1 MLRNYFLTAL
11 RNLRKNITYSAINIF
26 GLSVGLATCLLIL
39 TWITHELSY
48 DHFHEKSSSIYRAS
62 LEMQYNGQ
70 KISTAVSPTALL
82 PALKEFPEV
91 EEGVRVYNP
100 SAWNPFVV
108 KKDDNLFHET
118 RFYVADSTFFKV
130 FSFSLIEGNED
141 NALRDPYS
149 VILTASTAKKYF
161 GNADPVGKTLLVNNT
176 QEYTVTGVLPDV
188 PSNSLLQFDLLA
200 SFASIRQGR
209 EQPTWWSANY
219 QTFFVVRDGT
229 DIASLDDK
237 IDTYVNKAIG
247 ASNPQDQVRYNLIK
261 LTDIHLRSS
270 FENEPE
276 VVGSIDYIYIFGA
289 VALLILAIA
298 CINYV
303 NLATARA
310 MDRAKEVGIRKVAG
324 AFRNQLLM
332 QFIGESALITI
343 VAYLVAFSFVYL
355 TLPIFNALTSLPF
368 DTSVFFTPSFILTS
382 VVAILMISLCAG
394 AYPALA
400 ITSFKPVSVLKGNF
414 KHSGNGVLLRKALV
428 VTQFSISVVLIV
440 CTLVIYK
447 QLAYIQNKKTG
458 FQKENV
464 LVMPLDKQ
472 SKETFDRLKTE
483 FVRKANVVAMGRAT
497 ESPIRIQGG
506 YSFDVPGQNIEEEM
520 LLTAVACDTGYI
532 PALNI
537 NIIEGRN
544 FNGGDFARIA
554 SDTVYSFIVNQSVLE
569 ALYLSPKDAIGK
581 RASLSGRQ
589 GEIVGVVED
598 FHFSSLHNPIGPLVI
613 FSEETYYNLM
623 FVRLPT
629 GNIEKEL
636 AEMKT
641 ISASVAPHRPFEYEF
656 LDTKYNAM
664 YASEQKLG
672 TLFTVFATLAIII
685 ACSGLLGLVA
695 FSAAQKTKEIG
706 IRKVLGATP
715 SNIVMLITR
724 DFTTLVAVAIC
735 IGIPVSLLLMTRWL
749 SGFAYHAPI
758 GSLPFIIASVTCL
771 VIAFG
776 TAGAQA
782 LRAALI
788 DPSKTLRNE

>member
-1 MLRNYFLTAL
+1 MLKNYFLIAL
-11 RNLRKNITYSAINIF
+11 RNLRKNITYSTINIF
-26 GLSVGLATCLLIL
+26 GLSIGLATCLLIL
-39 TWITHELSY
+39 TWVTHELSY

-70 KISTAVSPTALL
+70 KVSTAVSPTALL
-82 PALKEFPEV
+82 PALREFSEV

-100 SAWNPFVV
+100 SAWNPYVV
-108 KKDDNLFHET
+108 KKDDNIFQET

-130 FSFSLIEGNED
+130 FSFPLVSGNKDKALI
-141 NALRDPYS
+141 APYS
-149 VILTASTAKKYF
+149 VVLTASAARKYF
-161 GNADPVGKTLLVNNT
+161 GDADPIGKNLLVNNS
-176 QEYTVTGVLPDV
+176 QEYTVTGVMQDL
-188 PSNSLLQFDLLA
+188 PSNSLLQFDLVA
-200 SFASIRQGR
+200 SFSSLRQGR
-209 EQPTWWSANY
+209 EQPVWWSANY
-219 QTFFVVRDGT
+219 QTFFIVREGT
-229 DIASLDDK
+229 DIPPLNDK
-237 IDTYVNKAIG
+237 IDSYANKAIG
-247 ASNPQDQVRYNLIK
+247 VSNPQDQVHYNLIR
-261 LTDIHLRSS
+261 LTDIHLRSP
-270 FENEPE
+270 FQNEPE
-276 VVGSIDYIYIFGA
+276 IVGSIEYVYIFGA
-289 VALLILAIA
+289 VALLILVIA

-324 AFRNQLLM
+324 AFRKQLIV
-332 QFIGESALITI
+332 QFMGESALITVI
-343 VAYLVAFSFVYL
+343 AYLVAFSFVYL
-355 TLPIFNALTSLPF
+355 TLPTFNALTSLHF
-368 DTSVFFTPSFILTS
+368 DTSVFFTQSFIATS
-382 VVAILMISLCAG
+382 IFAILLISLLAG
-394 AYPALA
+394 GYPAIA
-400 ITSFKPVSVLKGNF
+400 ITSFKPVSVLKGSF
-414 KHSGNGVLLRKALV
+414 KHSGTGVLLRKVLV
-428 VTQFSISVVLIV
+428 VTQFSISIVLIV

-447 QLAYIQNKKTG
+447 QLTYIQDKKTG

-472 SKETFDRLKTE
+472 SKDTFDRLKSE
-483 FVRKANVVAMGRAT
+483 FTRRANVVAMGRAT

-506 YSFDVPGQNIEEEM
+506 YSFNVPGQNVEQDM

-544 FNGGDFARIA
+544 FAASDFARVA
-554 SDTVYSFIVNQSVLE
+554 SDTIYSFIVNQSLLE

-629 GNIEKEL
+629 GNIAKEL
-636 AEMKT
+636 ADMKA
-641 ISASVAPHRPFEYEF
+641 ISSSVMPHRPFEYEF

-672 TLFTVFATLAIII
+672 TLFTIFAALAIII

-715 SNIVMLITR
+715 SNIVVLITR
-724 DFTTLVAVAIC
+724 DFATLVIVAIC
-735 IGIPVSLLLMTRWL
+735 IGIPVSLLLMNEWL
-749 SGFAYHAPI
+749 SRFAYHTPI
-758 GSLPFIIASVTCL
+758 GTVPFIAASVACL

-776 TAGAQA
+776 TAGSQA
-782 LRAALI
+782 LKAALI